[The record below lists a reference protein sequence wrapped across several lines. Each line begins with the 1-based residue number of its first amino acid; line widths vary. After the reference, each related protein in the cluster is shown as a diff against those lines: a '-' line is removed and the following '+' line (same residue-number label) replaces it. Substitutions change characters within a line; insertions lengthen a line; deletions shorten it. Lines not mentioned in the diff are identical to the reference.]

1 MQIEKKKTEKNLV
14 QTIYFDL
21 INLKSPDLI
30 KSRFNPDLIKSRFTC
45 FFAAKS
51 DLIRGDLLSKMVNL
65 LLNVALL
72 DRMVWET
79 GANLPLLRM
88 NRNIYWQSNK

>member
-1 MQIEKKKTEKNLV
+1 MCKKNLV

-21 INLKSPDLI
+21 INLKS
-30 KSRFNPDLIKSRFTC
+30 PDLIKSRFTC

-51 DLIRGDLLSKMVNL
+51 DLIRGDLLSKMVSL

-72 DRMVWET
+72 DRMV
-79 GANLPLLRM
+79 
-88 NRNIYWQSNK
+88 